1 MAWLQTQRLTVLV
14 NLDLVVLFYFIL
26 FIFGMSAYIV
36 CTEERKRDVNYVPNE
51 LKQKL
56 QYRVQCVKERSYST
70 APITSA
76 INMHNMCTPTLT
88 ERGRAREGREAEKE
102 REREQERDEKRRKR
116 ENTNTMYG

>member
-1 MAWLQTQRLTVLV
+1 
-14 NLDLVVLFYFIL
+14 
-26 FIFGMSAYIV
+26 MSAYIV

-56 QYRVQCVKERSYST
+56 QYRAQCVKERSYST

-76 INMHNMCTPTLT
+76 IYMHTICTPTFT
-88 ERGRAREGREAEKE
+88 ERERERGSKRGMRRGERE

-116 ENTNTMYG
+116 EHTNIMKIDTIQRYA

>member
-1 MAWLQTQRLTVLV
+1 
-14 NLDLVVLFYFIL
+14 
-26 FIFGMSAYIV
+26 MSASIV
-36 CTEERKRDVNYVPNE
+36 CTAERKRDVNYARND

-56 QYRVQCVKERSYST
+56 QYRAQCVKERSYST

-76 INMHNMCTPTLT
+76 INMHTKYMPTFT
-88 ERGRAREGREAEKE
+88 EREREQERDEKRRKRE

>member
-1 MAWLQTQRLTVLV
+1 
-14 NLDLVVLFYFIL
+14 
-26 FIFGMSAYIV
+26 MSAYIV

-70 APITSA
+70 APITFA

-88 ERGRAREGREAEKE
+88 E

-116 ENTNTMYG
+116 ERESKRGMRRGERERTPIQCTVRCTCKCLVAVR